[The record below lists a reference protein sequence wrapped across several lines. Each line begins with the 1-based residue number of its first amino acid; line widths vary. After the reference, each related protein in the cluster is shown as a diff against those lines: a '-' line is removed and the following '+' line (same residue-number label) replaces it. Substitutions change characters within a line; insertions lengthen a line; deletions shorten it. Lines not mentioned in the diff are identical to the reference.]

1 MAYVNEEI
9 SDKDWEEYE
18 RIVAAKRFRGGG
30 GNRDW
35 TIDREREIWFKV
47 YERWTDIEDD
57 GKETRT
63 LWDFYWK
70 GVYVPAETKRLKMI
84 PYNTNNGVYYAY
96 IKILEIEIPKNAQQH
111 KSEILKE
118 LKAALE
124 ASFVG
129 LGIYA
134 YGGDLKSCKVDLEY
148 EGALVF

>member
-1 MAYVNEEI
+1 MAYVNEEM

-30 GNRDW
+30 ANRHW
-35 TIDREREIWFKV
+35 AIDREREIWFKV

-70 GVYVPAETKRLKMI
+70 GIYVPAETMPVTRSRSEDGVGYGYLKLS
-84 PYNTNNGVYYAY
+84 
-96 IKILEIEIPKNAQQH
+96 KIEIPKNAQQH

-124 ASFVG
+124 ASLIG

-134 YGGDLKSCKVDLEY
+134 TKTKSCKVDLEY